1 MEKLQC
7 TNCGGTINPHTYV
20 CEYCGTRYKKPDIP
34 TMMPMVTVEHPKCH
48 TIAVES
54 RVDPHMVDV
63 LGEEEASKYVLENMA
78 NEIAHNLAPFI
89 SIEAR
94 SDPYMN
100 VKIVRGKVRIV
111 DPSFRF

>member
-7 TNCGGTINPHTYV
+7 GNCGGRINPHTYQ
-20 CEYCGTRYKKPDIP
+20 CEYCGTRYKKPDYP
-34 TMMPMVTVEHPKCH
+34 MMQKVILESPKCH

-54 RVDPHMVDV
+54 RVDPYMVDAI
-63 LGEEEASKYVLENMA
+63 GEQEASKIVLENMA
-78 NEIAHNLAPFI
+78 NEIAYNLAPFI

-100 VKIVRGKVRIV
+100 VKIVRGKVRVV

>member
-7 TNCGGTINPHTYV
+7 TNCGGAINPTTYV
-20 CEYCGTRYKKPDIP
+20 CEYCGTRYKRPNTP
-34 TMMPMVTVEHPKCH
+34 MMPTVMVETPKCH

-63 LGEEEASKYVLENMA
+63 MGEEEASKYVLENMA
-78 NEIAHNLAPFI
+78 DQIAHSLAPFI

-94 SDPYMN
+94 SAPCMN
-100 VKIVRGKVRIV
+100 VKIVRGKVRVV

>member
-7 TNCGGTINPHTYV
+7 TNCGGKINPQTYT
-20 CEYCGTRYKKPDIP
+20 CEYCGTRYKKPNIP
-34 TMMPMVTVEHPKCH
+34 MMPMVMHEHPQCH

-54 RVDPHMVDV
+54 RVDPYTVNV
-63 LGEEEASKYVLENMA
+63 LGEEETSKIVLEDMA
-78 NEIAHNLAPFI
+78 NEIAHKLAPFI

-94 SDPYMN
+94 SDPFMN
-100 VKIVRGKVRIV
+100 VKIIRGKVRII